1 MLVCLDSIRLYQS
14 TGLTPC
20 TKTGLWYSSRPAS
33 SHSKIPPQG
42 MRVIAAGDNANGF
55 GFRVLRATC
64 ATAGRNATLGLALAA
79 SLSFAGCI
87 GFTGAPPGS
96 GSSGNGSGPSGSSQP
111 SQLSPSSSGLSF
123 GNVVIGTSTSQLVT
137 LSVAGNENITIS
149 GVATSGTGFS
159 VEPKSNVIL
168 APNQTL
174 TISVSFQPKA
184 SGSTAGNLMVSS
196 NASNSSLQISLSGD
210 GVATGGSH
218 SVTLNWRASS
228 SVVVGYFV
236 FRGLSAGNL
245 TQLNAIALPST
256 SYVDKNVAG
265 GNTYVYAVKSMDASN
280 VLSNF
285 SSTVTVKI
293 PSP

>member
-1 MLVCLDSIRLYQS
+1 
-14 TGLTPC
+14 
-20 TKTGLWYSSRPAS
+20 
-33 SHSKIPPQG
+33 
-42 MRVIAAGDNANGF
+42 
-55 GFRVLRATC
+55 
-64 ATAGRNATLGLALAA
+64 
-79 SLSFAGCI
+79 
-87 GFTGAPPGS
+87 
-96 GSSGNGSGPSGSSQP
+96 
-111 SQLSPSSSGLSF
+111 
-123 GNVVIGTSTSQLVT
+123 
-137 LSVAGNENITIS
+137 
-149 GVATSGTGFS
+149 
-159 VEPKSNVIL
+159 
-168 APNQTL
+168 
-174 TISVSFQPKA
+174 
-184 SGSTAGNLMVSS
+184 MVSS